1 MGEPDDTAFRHW
13 HVLFDELCNRAGYYD
28 DATLASA
35 YCALTAS
42 KGQRQHETAL
52 RNLNNW
58 RSGRH
63 LPRSGNLRVLAK
75 LLNVADDPQT
85 QKLWNQLYRQ
95 AGETEGKAR
104 PGLPVPVAQYVV
116 PTSKPM
122 TAVVEVTGRQTGLT
136 PLFGPERLGRK
147 RFSTIQAAFGGAVL
161 LAVGATAGALVTAS
175 GWRPWA
181 GPADHAPIIAFNP
194 VVNMKVGDARPIY
207 AERGDCGKLPR
218 DWHLLASD
226 LPALRTGT
234 FSDGGLARRFSKFCQ
249 GLTPARA
256 IVFTASAPGIEEF
269 EIQGDFFK
277 MTVTD

>member
-1 MGEPDDTAFRHW
+1 MEEADDAAFTRW
-13 HVLFDELCNRAGYYD
+13 HLLFDELCNRAGYYD

-42 KGQRQHETAL
+42 KGQRQFETAM

-63 LPRSGNLRVLAK
+63 LPRAGNLRVLAK
-75 LLNVADDPQT
+75 LLNVADDPAT
-85 QKLWNQLYRQ
+85 QALWSRLYKQ
-95 AGETEGKAR
+95 AGDMEAR
-104 PGLPVPVAQYVV
+104 FGLPVPVSSAEVAE
-116 PTSKPM
+116 PRPM
-122 TAVVEVTGRQTGLT
+122 TALGRVPHPAGL
-136 PLFGPERLGRK
+136 PALLSREGLGRK
-147 RFSTIQAAFGGAVL
+147 RFSMLQTMFGGIVL
-161 LAVGATAGALVTAS
+161 LAAGAAAGSLITAS

-181 GPADHAPIIAFNP
+181 GPADHAPIVPFNP
-194 VVNMKVGDARPIY
+194 VVTMKVGDTRPIY

-218 DWHLLASD
+218 DWELVESD

-256 IVFTASAPGIEEF
+256 IVFTATTPGVEEF

-277 MTVTD
+277 MTVSD

>member
-1 MGEPDDTAFRHW
+1 MGETEETTFAHW
-13 HVLFDELCNRAGYYD
+13 YLLFDELCNRAGYYD

-42 KGQRQHETAL
+42 KGQRQFETAM

-63 LPRSGNLRVLAK
+63 LPRAGNLRVLAK
-75 LLNVADDPQT
+75 LLDMANDPPT
-85 QKLWNQLYRQ
+85 HELWSRLYKQ
-95 AGETEGKAR
+95 AGDTESKIR
-104 PGLPVPVAQYVV
+104 SGLPVPVASPVV
-116 PTSKPM
+116 AGARPM
-122 TAVVEVTGRQTGLT
+122 TFLARAPHPQSRL
-136 PLFGPERLGRK
+136 PALLSRERLSHK
-147 RFSTIQAAFGGAVL
+147 RFSILQAISGGIFL
-161 LAVGATAGALVTAS
+161 LTVGIAAGSLITAT

-181 GPADHAPIIAFNP
+181 GPADNAPIVPFKP
-194 VVNMKVGDARPIY
+194 VVTMKVGDSRPIY

-218 DWHLLASD
+218 DWEMVESD
-226 LPALRTGT
+226 LPTLRTGT

-256 IVFTASAPGIEEF
+256 IVFTATTPGVEEF

-277 MTVTD
+277 MTVTE

>member
-1 MGEPDDTAFRHW
+1 MGETDDAAFTRW
-13 HVLFDELCNRAGYYD
+13 HLMFDELCNRAGYYD

-42 KGQRQHETAL
+42 KGQRQFETAM

-63 LPRSGNLRVLAK
+63 LPRAGNLRVLAK
-75 LLNVADDPQT
+75 LLNVADDPAT
-85 QKLWNQLYRQ
+85 LALWSRLYRQ
-95 AGETEGKAR
+95 AGDMEAR
-104 PGLPVPVAQYVV
+104 SGLPVPIS
-116 PTSKPM
+116 TSAVGGARPM
-122 TAVVEVTGRQTGLT
+122 TIIAGVPHASGL
-136 PLFGPERLGRK
+136 PALLSREGLGRR
-147 RFSTIQAAFGGAVL
+147 RFSMLQAMLGGIVL
-161 LAVGATAGALVTAS
+161 LAAGATAGSLITAS

-181 GPADHAPIIAFNP
+181 GPADHAPIVPFNP
-194 VVNMKVGDARPIY
+194 VVTMKVGDTRPIY

-218 DWHLLASD
+218 DWELVESD

-256 IVFTASAPGIEEF
+256 IVFTATTPGIEEF

-277 MTVTD
+277 MTVSE

>member
-1 MGEPDDTAFRHW
+1 MGELDGTAFPYW
-13 HVLFDELCNRAGYYD
+13 HLLFDELCNRAGYYD

-42 KGQRQHETAL
+42 KGQRQFETAM

-63 LPRSGNLRVLAK
+63 LPRPGNLRVLAK
-75 LLNVADDPQT
+75 LLNVADDPAT
-85 QKLWNQLYRQ
+85 QDLWNRLYRE
-95 AGETEGKAR
+95 AGDIDHKVR
-104 PGLPVPVAQYVV
+104 SGLPAPVAPYPAPRGGLLPAIVH
-116 PTSKPM
+116 PM
-122 TAVVEVTGRQTGLT
+122 PAPFRQPALLGS
-136 PLFGPERLGRK
+136 ERFGRK
-147 RFSTIQAAFGGAVL
+147 RFSALQAALGGIVL
-161 LAVGATAGALVTAS
+161 LAIGATAGSLVTAS

-181 GPADHAPIIAFNP
+181 GPADDAPIIPFRP
-194 VVNMKVGDARPIY
+194 VVAMKLGESRPIY
-207 AERGDCGKLPR
+207 AERSDCGKLPR
-218 DWHLLASD
+218 DWELVESD
-226 LPALRTGT
+226 LPVLRTGT

-256 IVFTASAPGIEEF
+256 IVFTATATGVEEF

>member
-1 MGEPDDTAFRHW
+1 MGETDDAAFTRW
-13 HVLFDELCNRAGYYD
+13 HLMFDELCNRAGYYD

-42 KGQRQHETAL
+42 KGQRQFETAM

-75 LLNVADDPQT
+75 LLNVADDPAT
-85 QKLWNQLYRQ
+85 LALWSRLYRQ
-95 AGETEGKAR
+95 AEDMEAR
-104 PGLPVPVAQYVV
+104 SGLPVPISTSAVAGAR
-116 PTSKPM
+116 PM
-122 TAVVEVTGRQTGLT
+122 TVIAGVPHASGL
-136 PLFGPERLGRK
+136 PALLSREGLSRR
-147 RFSTIQAAFGGAVL
+147 RFSMLQAVLGGIVL
-161 LAVGATAGALVTAS
+161 LAAGATVGSLITAS

-181 GPADHAPIIAFNP
+181 GPADHAPIVPFNP
-194 VVNMKVGDARPIY
+194 VVTMKVGDTRPIY

-218 DWHLLASD
+218 DWELVESD
-226 LPALRTGT
+226 QPALRPGT

-256 IVFTASAPGIEEF
+256 IVFTATTPGIEEF

-277 MTVTD
+277 MTVSE